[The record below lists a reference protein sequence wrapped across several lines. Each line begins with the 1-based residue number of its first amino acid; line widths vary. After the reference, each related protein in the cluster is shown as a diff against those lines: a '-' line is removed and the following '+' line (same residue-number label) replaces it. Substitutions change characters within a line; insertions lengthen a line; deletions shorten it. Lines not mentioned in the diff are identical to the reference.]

1 MEVCYTLDKTK
12 DNYDI
17 LRVNKQDKKMYLGSK
32 YRENEEINKII
43 KEQGVITE
51 NTNYI
56 VFGIGTGNVV
66 RELIKRKSSNSKI
79 IIIEI
84 DRELLNFIKN
94 SGVINDLIERDDIII
109 VYEKRDIVEC
119 INLNINYLNVK
130 FLKIIETTNYSKV
143 YGSELQEYYSE
154 IKDVISNICINRNT
168 VKLFSVKWYN
178 TLLENL
184 KFYINGASILDYK
197 DKYKDKP
204 AIIVSAGPSL
214 NKNIDLL
221 KYNNNNIVI
230 TGGRPLKALCER
242 NIHMDFLEIIDSL
255 PRTFEV
261 VEQWLDQVECPLVM
275 NETTN
280 SNVTLRHKGEK
291 IVATR
296 HRFIRKAFNY
306 NIGTIDY
313 GGSVA
318 HSMVYFAI
326 VMGCNPIIFIGQDLA
341 YTDNKAHADG
351 IANGENTIKENKKG
365 QDIYVEDINGKNV
378 KTSLVLNNFRL
389 QMEDM
394 VESNPETRFIN
405 ATEGGAHIK
414 GTEVMTLKEALE
426 KFCKEEFDK
435 KVIKK
440 CDNEGKKE
448 ILVAELR
455 SILKEMNRCRDLAD
469 KSLNIFRKYKAAYFA
484 NKEDKMRILNIKLN
498 TLEEELKESYR
509 NTEILENLVFDFIYQ
524 ISNTDECLVNENDS
538 KSDILNKKFLKNE
551 AIYIGTIELMDMV
564 IPKLEE
570 TIDNMC

>member
-17 LRVNKQDKKMYLGSK
+17 LRVNKHDKKMYLGSK
-32 YRENEEINKII
+32 YREHEEINKII

-84 DRELLNFIKN
+84 DRELLNFIKS

-109 VYEKRDIVEC
+109 IYEKRDIAEC

-130 FLKIIETTNYSKV
+130 FVKIIETTNYSKV

-168 VKLFSVKWYN
+168 VKLFSVKWYD

-184 KFYINGASILDYK
+184 KFYINGVSILGYK

-261 VEQWLDQVECPLVM
+261 VEQWLDEVECPLVM
-275 NETTN
+275 NEKTN
-280 SNVTLRHKGEK
+280 SNVTIRHKGEK

-296 HRFIRKAFNY
+296 HGFIRKVFNH
-306 NIGTIDY
+306 NIDTIDH

-351 IANGENTIKENKKG
+351 ISNGENTIRENKKG
-365 QDIYVEDINGKNV
+365 QDIYVEGINGKNV

-389 QMEDM
+389 EMENM
-394 VESNPETRFIN
+394 IKSNPETRFIN

-414 GTEVMTLKEALE
+414 GTEVMTLKETLE

-435 KVIKK
+435 KVIKE
-440 CDNEGKKE
+440 CDNEEKKE

-455 SILKEMNRCRDLAD
+455 SILKEMNRCRNLAD
-469 KSLNIFRKYKAAYFA
+469 KSLKIFRKYKSAYFA
-484 NKEDKMRILNIKLN
+484 NSEEKMRILNIKLN
-498 TLEEELKESYR
+498 TLEEELKESYK

-570 TIDNMC
+570 TINNMC